1 MVSRVIMS
9 CLLSIALVSAL
20 QQKWLCRA
28 GAPPEWQRFCQ
39 FSVEGKGQI
48 PRSPRIVV
56 SFYALSE
63 SGQSR
68 QGEVCGAGKCLN
80 GPKKQTARNRRMNY
94 EDTIYHSARCH
105 LHCVHGLSV
114 PERNHSRN
122 LAKRPTHLAK
132 PTLRT
137 RNERCPCDLR
147 PLFVRR
153 QSHRWLQPL
162 RDR

>member
-105 LHCVHGLSV
+105 LHCVHGLST
-114 PERNHSRN
+114 PECNHSRN
-122 LAKRPTHLAK
+122 IAKRPTRRTK
-132 PTLRT
+132 PALRA
-137 RNERCPCDLR
+137 RNERCGNNLR
-147 PLFVRR
+147 SFFVRGKSDR
-153 QSHRWLQPL
+153 RLEHL
-162 RDR
+162 R